1 LSGHAG
7 LGGRLPPVRGR
18 GGAGAGARRA
28 SHARAA
34 HDRGAARWAGADH
47 TGLKPRF
54 GELSDVAQIVYYDHR
69 GQGRSDRSAPD
80 RWNHDQWADDL
91 VALCDALGIV
101 EPVVFGV
108 SFGAIVALH
117 YAVRHPGHAGRL
129 ILDSGAA
136 VADNDE
142 RLAMFGRLGGPEA
155 VAAAVAFFDHADAET
170 LTAYFTTCMPLY
182 SRHTPPDAAEQRA
195 RGMPH
200 ANFDVFRHWQAGEER
215 TYDLRGSLDRITCP
229 VLVLAGED
237 DPICPA
243 VGSRANRRRDRA
255 GALHAGGGA
264 RLRAR
269 RLAGPARRGPA
280 RHPGLPGGLSGTAC
294 GSSRR
299 ARSAAPVTST
309 RWWRCSRPP
318 GARATTR
325 WWSGRRR

>member
-1 LSGHAG
+1 MRVSVGDCRLYVDVEGPG
-7 LGGRLPPVRGR
+7 LVPDGPAMRERPTIVALHGGP
-18 GGAGAGARRA
+18 
-28 SHARAA
+28 
-34 HDRGAARWAGADH
+34 GADH

-69 GQGRSDRSAPD
+69 GQGRSDRSTPD

-243 VGSRANRRRDRA
+243 AGSRAIAAEIGPERCTLEVVPDCGHAVWRDRPDVGLPA
-255 GALHAGGGA
+255 I
-264 RLRAR
+264 RAF
-269 RLAGPARRGPA
+269 LAG
-280 RHPGLPGGLSGTAC
+280 
-294 GSSRR
+294 
-299 ARSAAPVTST
+299 
-309 RWWRCSRPP
+309 
-318 GARATTR
+318 
-325 WWSGRRR
+325 

>member
-1 LSGHAG
+1 MRVSVGDCRLYVDVEGAG
-7 LGGRLPPVRGR
+7 LVPDGPAMRERPTLVALHGGP
-18 GGAGAGARRA
+18 
-28 SHARAA
+28 
-34 HDRGAARWAGADH
+34 GADH
-47 TGLKPRF
+47 TGFKPRL

-69 GQGRSDRSAPD
+69 GQGRSDRSTAD

-117 YAVRHPGHAGRL
+117 YGVRHPGHAGRL

-170 LTAYFTTCMPLY
+170 LTTYFATCMPLY

-195 RGMPH
+195 RGLPH

-215 TYDLRGSLDRITCP
+215 TYDLRGSLDRISCP

-243 VGSRANRRRDRA
+243 AGSRAIAAEIGPELCTLEVVPGCGHAVWRDRPDVGLPA
-255 GALHAGGGA
+255 I
-264 RLRAR
+264 RAF
-269 RLAGPARRGPA
+269 LAG
-280 RHPGLPGGLSGTAC
+280 
-294 GSSRR
+294 
-299 ARSAAPVTST
+299 
-309 RWWRCSRPP
+309 
-318 GARATTR
+318 
-325 WWSGRRR
+325 

>member
-1 LSGHAG
+1 MRVSVGDC
-7 LGGRLPPVRGR
+7 RLYV
-18 GGAGAGARRA
+18 
-28 SHARAA
+28 
-34 HDRGAARWAGADH
+34 DVEGAALVPTGPAMRERPTLVALHGGPGADH
-47 TGLKPRF
+47 TGFKPRF

-69 GQGRSDRSAPD
+69 GQGRSDRSTPD

-170 LTAYFTTCMPLY
+170 LTTYFTTCMPLY

-195 RGMPH
+195 RGLPH

-215 TYDLRGSLDRITCP
+215 TYDLRGSLDRISCP

-243 VGSRANRRRDRA
+243 AGSRAIAAEIGPELCALEVVPDCGHAVWRDRPDVGLPA
-255 GALHAGGGA
+255 I
-264 RLRAR
+264 RAF
-269 RLAGPARRGPA
+269 LAG
-280 RHPGLPGGLSGTAC
+280 
-294 GSSRR
+294 
-299 ARSAAPVTST
+299 
-309 RWWRCSRPP
+309 
-318 GARATTR
+318 
-325 WWSGRRR
+325 